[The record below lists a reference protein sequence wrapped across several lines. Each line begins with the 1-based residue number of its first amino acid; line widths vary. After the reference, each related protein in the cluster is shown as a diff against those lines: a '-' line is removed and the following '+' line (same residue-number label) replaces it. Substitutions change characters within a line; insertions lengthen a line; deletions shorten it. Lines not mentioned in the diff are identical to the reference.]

1 VRAAPGLILAATAAA
16 ALAQAPATGRKAPS
30 LEYDEAQ
37 RNVEFRR
44 KFSIEAAERVREA
57 EAAAKDAT
65 AARKGAERAAEEARR
80 SDEEAQR
87 ALAEARRIAQET
99 RAAYQKAAEDFERL
113 RRR

>member
-1 VRAAPGLILAATAAA
+1 VLAAAASA

-37 RNVEFRR
+37 RAVEFRR

-65 AARKGAERAAEEARR
+65 AARKGAERAADEARR
-80 SDEEAQR
+80 QDEAAQR

-99 RAAYQKAAEDFERL
+99 RAAYLKAAEDFERL
-113 RRR
+113 RKR